1 MRIYAYT
8 YKRMNDLHK
17 VFSSWVHWIYDYIY
31 MCMHSMWL
39 IFVDVR
45 DQNHIE
51 YLLFYYI
58 LHVWWIST
66 GGLTK
71 ILWTTST
78 ISYLA
83 WIISAFQ
90 QGEDINHR
98 PPSPSEHIH
107 GSGLACWNV
116 KFASRNIDGKAPRRM
131 LALRSGQSRQGDGD
145 TARLAGPVTGTPS
158 NHQPMKEGDLSNP
171 YIVTRKK
178 IEQYF
183 QAGSSMMFSPF
194 FTIISC
200 NIYIYTHCIFNCNF
214 QVSSSFLSFS
224 RWSYIAYLM
233 LEGNFPDGD
242 PEKFGAKLAGAIPS
256 AISQDQRLRARSQ
269 A

>member
-1 MRIYAYT
+1 MR
-8 YKRMNDLHK
+8 
-17 VFSSWVHWIYDYIY
+17 
-31 MCMHSMWL
+31 
-39 IFVDVR
+39 
-45 DQNHIE
+45 
-51 YLLFYYI
+51 
-58 LHVWWIST
+58 
-66 GGLTK
+66 
-71 ILWTTST
+71 TSIT
-78 ISYLA
+78 DHL
-83 WIISAFQ
+83 
-90 QGEDINHR
+90 
-98 PPSPSEHIH
+98 PPSEHIH

-145 TARLAGPVTGTPS
+145 TTPRAMDVARSRMDRVMHH
-158 NHQPMKEGDLSNP
+158 HQPMKEGDLSNP

-178 IEQYF
+178 IEPYF

-200 NIYIYTHCIFNCNF
+200 NIYIHCIYNCNF
-214 QVSSSFLSFS
+214 QVSSSFLFFS